1 MRPRAR
7 PPRGPDH
14 SRTASRSARM
24 AAASGEQAYSDSI
37 LASAWAGFRTTLR
50 LLAYNRVGFAGFL
63 VVAAMMLISYAGP
76 LVIALDTKTKI
87 DRIYSTPT
95 LEHPLGTDHQGR
107 DIWSQIVNG
116 GKDVIYVAFLAA
128 LISTVIAVVFGTLSG
143 FIGGWVDSA
152 IMSITDIILTIPQF
166 PLLAVLAAFISL
178 NSLTLLGVLMGLLN
192 WPTLLRA
199 LRAQALSLKQRDF
212 IEAAR
217 ALDLGVWH
225 IVLREMVPNMMPY
238 IVVSFALG
246 MTFAVYQQA
255 GLVFLGLVPISA
267 GNWSVMIQLAWVRGA
282 IFYKDSVWYIMAPI
296 VAIAILQLSIISMTR
311 SLELVFNPRLR
322 ASE

>member
-1 MRPRAR
+1 
-7 PPRGPDH
+7 
-14 SRTASRSARM
+14 M
-24 AAASGEQAYSDSI
+24 AAHEMEGEQNDSI
-37 LASAWAGFRTTLR
+37 LVSAWKGFRTFVR
-50 LLAYNRVGFAGFL
+50 LLSYNRVGFIGFL
-63 VVAAMMLISYAGP
+63 VVIFMVLLSYAGP
-76 LVIALDTKTKI
+76 LLIELDTKTKI
-87 DRIYSTPT
+87 DKIYITPT
-95 LEHPLGTDHQGR
+95 MEHPLGTDHQGR

-116 GKDVIYVAFLAA
+116 GKNVIYVAFLAA
-128 LISTVIAVVFGTLSG
+128 LISTVIAVVFGTMSG
-143 FIGGWVDSA
+143 YIGGWVDSA
-152 IMSITDIILTIPQF
+152 IMAVTDIILTIPQF

-178 NSLTLLGVLMGLLN
+178 NSLTFLGILMGLLN

-296 VAIAILQLSIISMTR
+296 IAIAILQLAIISMTR

-322 ASE
+322 ANE

>member
-1 MRPRAR
+1 
-7 PPRGPDH
+7 
-14 SRTASRSARM
+14 M
-24 AAASGEQAYSDSI
+24 AAHEMEGEQNESI
-37 LASAWAGFRTTLR
+37 LVSAWKGFRTFVR
-50 LLAYNRVGFAGFL
+50 LLSYNRVGFIGFL
-63 VVAAMMLISYAGP
+63 VVIFMVLLSYAGP
-76 LVIALDTKTKI
+76 LLIELDTKTKI
-87 DRIYSTPT
+87 DKIYITPT

-128 LISTVIAVVFGTLSG
+128 LISTTIAVVFGTMSG
-143 FIGGWVDSA
+143 YIGGWVDSA
-152 IMSITDIILTIPQF
+152 IMSVTDIILTIPQF

-178 NSLTLLGVLMGLLN
+178 NSLTFLGILMGLLN

-225 IVLREMVPNMMPY
+225 IVMREMVPNMMPY

-296 VAIAILQLSIISMTR
+296 IAIAILQLAIISMTR

>member
-1 MRPRAR
+1 
-7 PPRGPDH
+7 
-14 SRTASRSARM
+14 M
-24 AAASGEQAYSDSI
+24 AAQVMEGEQTDNI
-37 LASAWAGFRTTLR
+37 LVSAWKGFRTGVR
-50 LLAYNRVGFAGFL
+50 LLAYNRVGFIGFL
-63 VVAAMMLISYAGP
+63 VVIFMVLLSYVGP
-76 LVIALDTKTKI
+76 LIIELDTKTKI
-87 DRIYSTPT
+87 DKIYITPT
-95 LEHPLGTDHQGR
+95 VEHPLGTDHQGR

-116 GKDVIYVAFLAA
+116 GRDVIYVAFLAA
-128 LISTVIAVVFGTLSG
+128 LISTVIAVVFGTMSG
-143 FIGGWVDSA
+143 FIGGWIDSA
-152 IMSITDIILTIPQF
+152 IMSVTDIILTIPQF

-178 NSLTLLGVLMGLLN
+178 NSLTFLGILMGLLN

>member
-1 MRPRAR
+1 M
-7 PPRGPDH
+7 
-14 SRTASRSARM
+14 TAHEM
-24 AAASGEQAYSDSI
+24 EGEQHDSI
-37 LASAWAGFRTTLR
+37 LVSAWKGFRTFVR
-50 LLAYNRVGFAGFL
+50 LLSYNRVGFIGFL
-63 VVAAMMLISYAGP
+63 VVVFMVLLSYAGP
-76 LVIALDTKTKI
+76 LIIELDTKTKI
-87 DRIYSTPT
+87 DKIYITPT
-95 LEHPLGTDHQGR
+95 VEHPLGTDHQGR

-128 LISTVIAVVFGTLSG
+128 LISTSIAVVFGTMSG

-152 IMSITDIILTIPQF
+152 IMSVTDIILTIPQF

-178 NSLTLLGVLMGLLN
+178 NSLTFLGILMGLLN

-217 ALDLGVWH
+217 ALDLGIWH

-296 VAIAILQLSIISMTR
+296 VAIAILQLAIISMTR

>member
-1 MRPRAR
+1 M
-7 PPRGPDH
+7 
-14 SRTASRSARM
+14 TAHEM
-24 AAASGEQAYSDSI
+24 EGEQHDSI
-37 LASAWAGFRTTLR
+37 LVSAWQGFRTFVR
-50 LLAYNRVGFAGFL
+50 LLSYNRVGFIGFL
-63 VVAAMMLISYAGP
+63 VVLFMVLLSYAGP
-76 LVIALDTKTKI
+76 LIIELDTKTKI
-87 DRIYSTPT
+87 DKIYITPT
-95 LEHPLGTDHQGR
+95 VEHPLGTDHQGR

-128 LISTVIAVVFGTLSG
+128 LISTVIAVVFGTMSG
-143 FIGGWVDSA
+143 FIGGWIDSA
-152 IMSITDIILTIPQF
+152 IMSVTDIILTIPQF

-178 NSLTLLGVLMGLLN
+178 NSLTFLGILMGLLN

-296 VAIAILQLSIISMTR
+296 VAIAILQLAIISMTR

>member
-1 MRPRAR
+1 M
-7 PPRGPDH
+7 
-14 SRTASRSARM
+14 TAHEM
-24 AAASGEQAYSDSI
+24 EGEQHESI
-37 LASAWAGFRTTLR
+37 LVSAWKGFRTFVR
-50 LLAYNRVGFAGFL
+50 LLSYNRVGFIGFL
-63 VVAAMMLISYAGP
+63 VVVFMVLLSYAGP
-76 LVIALDTKTKI
+76 LIIELDTKTKI
-87 DRIYSTPT
+87 DKIYITPT
-95 LEHPLGTDHQGR
+95 VEHPLGTDHQGR

-128 LISTVIAVVFGTLSG
+128 LISTSIAVVFGTMSG

-152 IMSITDIILTIPQF
+152 IMSVTDIILTIPQF

-178 NSLTLLGVLMGLLN
+178 NSLTFLGILMGLLN

-217 ALDLGVWH
+217 ALDLGIWH

-296 VAIAILQLSIISMTR
+296 VAIAILQLAIISMTR

>member
-1 MRPRAR
+1 
-7 PPRGPDH
+7 
-14 SRTASRSARM
+14 M
-24 AAASGEQAYSDSI
+24 AAHEMEGEQNESI
-37 LASAWAGFRTTLR
+37 LVSAWKGFRTFVR
-50 LLAYNRVGFAGFL
+50 LLSYNRVGFIGFL
-63 VVAAMMLISYAGP
+63 VVIFMVLLSYAGP
-76 LVIALDTKTKI
+76 LLIELDTKTKI
-87 DRIYSTPT
+87 DKIYITPT

-128 LISTVIAVVFGTLSG
+128 LISTTIAVVFGTMSG

-152 IMSITDIILTIPQF
+152 IMSVTDIILTIPQF

-178 NSLTLLGVLMGLLN
+178 NSLTFLGILMGLLN

-225 IVLREMVPNMMPY
+225 IVMREMVPNMMPY

-296 VAIAILQLSIISMTR
+296 IAIAILQLAIISMTR

-322 ASE
+322 ANE

>member
-1 MRPRAR
+1 
-7 PPRGPDH
+7 
-14 SRTASRSARM
+14 M
-24 AAASGEQAYSDSI
+24 AAHEMEGEQNESI
-37 LASAWAGFRTTLR
+37 LVSAWKGFRTFVR
-50 LLAYNRVGFAGFL
+50 LLSYNRVGFIGFL
-63 VVAAMMLISYAGP
+63 VVIFMVLLSYAGP
-76 LVIALDTKTKI
+76 LLIELDTKTKI
-87 DRIYSTPT
+87 DKIYITPT

-128 LISTVIAVVFGTLSG
+128 LISTTIAVVFGTMSG
-143 FIGGWVDSA
+143 YIGGWIDSA
-152 IMSITDIILTIPQF
+152 IMAVTDIILTIPQF

-178 NSLTLLGVLMGLLN
+178 NSLTFLGILMGLLN

-225 IVLREMVPNMMPY
+225 IVMREMVPNMMPY

-296 VAIAILQLSIISMTR
+296 IAIAILQLAIISMTR

-322 ASE
+322 ANE

>member
-1 MRPRAR
+1 MEA
-7 PPRGPDH
+7 H
-14 SRTASRSARM
+14 VM
-24 AAASGEQAYSDSI
+24 EGEQNDSI
-37 LASAWAGFRTTLR
+37 LVSAWKGFRTFVR
-50 LLAYNRVGFAGFL
+50 LLSYNRVGFIGFL
-63 VVAAMMLISYAGP
+63 VVIFMVLLSYAGP
-76 LVIALDTKTKI
+76 LIIELDTKTKI
-87 DRIYSTPT
+87 DKIYITPT
-95 LEHPLGTDHQGR
+95 VEHPLGTDHQGR

-128 LISTVIAVVFGTLSG
+128 LISTAIAVVFGTMSG

-152 IMSITDIILTIPQF
+152 IMSVTDIILTIPQF

-178 NSLTLLGVLMGLLN
+178 NSLTFLGILMGLLN

-296 VAIAILQLSIISMTR
+296 VAIAILQLAIISMTR

-322 ASE
+322 ANE

>member
-1 MRPRAR
+1 M
-7 PPRGPDH
+7 
-14 SRTASRSARM
+14 TAQVVD
-24 AAASGEQAYSDSI
+24 GQQTDSI
-37 LASAWAGFRTTLR
+37 FVSAWKGFRTGVR
-50 LLAYNRVGFAGFL
+50 LLAYNRVGFIGFL
-63 VVAAMMLISYAGP
+63 VVVFMVLLSYAGP
-76 LVIALDTKTKI
+76 LIIELDTKTKI
-87 DRIYSTPT
+87 DRIYITPT

-143 FIGGWVDSA
+143 FIGGWLDSA
-152 IMSITDIILTIPQF
+152 IMSVTDIILTIPQF

-178 NSLTLLGVLMGLLN
+178 NSLTLLGILMGLLN

-217 ALDLGVWH
+217 ALDLGVMH

-255 GLVFLGLVPISA
+255 GLVFLGLVPITA

-296 VAIAILQLSIISMTR
+296 VAIAILQLAIISMTR

>member
-1 MRPRAR
+1 
-7 PPRGPDH
+7 
-14 SRTASRSARM
+14 M
-24 AAASGEQAYSDSI
+24 AAHLLEGEQNDSI
-37 LASAWAGFRTTLR
+37 LVSAWKGFRTFVR
-50 LLAYNRVGFAGFL
+50 LLSYNRVGFIGFL
-63 VVAAMMLISYAGP
+63 VVIFMVLLSYAGP
-76 LVIALDTKTKI
+76 LLIELDTKTKI
-87 DRIYSTPT
+87 DKIYITPT

-128 LISTVIAVVFGTLSG
+128 LISTAIAVVFGTMSG

-152 IMSITDIILTIPQF
+152 IMSVTDIILTIPQF

-178 NSLTLLGVLMGLLN
+178 NSLTFLGILMGLLN

-225 IVLREMVPNMMPY
+225 IVMREMVPNMMPY

-296 VAIAILQLSIISMTR
+296 IAIAILQLAIISMTR

>member
-1 MRPRAR
+1 
-7 PPRGPDH
+7 
-14 SRTASRSARM
+14 M
-24 AAASGEQAYSDSI
+24 AAHLLEGEQNDSI
-37 LASAWAGFRTTLR
+37 LVSAWKGFRTFVR
-50 LLAYNRVGFAGFL
+50 LLSYNRVGFIGFL
-63 VVAAMMLISYAGP
+63 VVIFMVLLSYAGP
-76 LVIALDTKTKI
+76 LLIELDTKTKI
-87 DRIYSTPT
+87 DKIYITPT

-128 LISTVIAVVFGTLSG
+128 LISTTIAVVFGTMSG

-152 IMSITDIILTIPQF
+152 IMAVTDIILTIPQF

-178 NSLTLLGVLMGLLN
+178 NSLTFLGILMGLLN

-296 VAIAILQLSIISMTR
+296 IAIAILQLAIISMTR

-322 ASE
+322 ANE

>member
-1 MRPRAR
+1 M
-7 PPRGPDH
+7 
-14 SRTASRSARM
+14 TAHEM
-24 AAASGEQAYSDSI
+24 EGEQHDSI
-37 LASAWAGFRTTLR
+37 LVSAWKGFRTFVR
-50 LLAYNRVGFAGFL
+50 LLSYNRVGFIGFL
-63 VVAAMMLISYAGP
+63 VVVFMVLLSYAGP
-76 LVIALDTKTKI
+76 LIIELDTKTKI
-87 DRIYSTPT
+87 DKIYITPT
-95 LEHPLGTDHQGR
+95 VEHPLGTDHQGR

-128 LISTVIAVVFGTLSG
+128 LISTSIAVVFGTMSG

-152 IMSITDIILTIPQF
+152 IMSVTDIILTIPQF

-178 NSLTLLGVLMGLLN
+178 NSLTFLGILMGLLN

-212 IEAAR
+212 IEAAK
-217 ALDLGVWH
+217 ALDLGIWH

-296 VAIAILQLSIISMTR
+296 IAIAILQLAIISMTR

>member
-1 MRPRAR
+1 
-7 PPRGPDH
+7 
-14 SRTASRSARM
+14 M
-24 AAASGEQAYSDSI
+24 AAHEMEGEQNESI
-37 LASAWAGFRTTLR
+37 LVSAWKGFRTFVR
-50 LLAYNRVGFAGFL
+50 LLSYNRVGFIGFL
-63 VVAAMMLISYAGP
+63 VVIFMVLLSYAGP
-76 LVIALDTKTKI
+76 LLIELDTKTKI
-87 DRIYSTPT
+87 DKIYITPT

-128 LISTVIAVVFGTLSG
+128 LISTTIAVVFGTMSG
-143 FIGGWVDSA
+143 YIGGWIDSA
-152 IMSITDIILTIPQF
+152 IMAVTDIILTIPQF

-178 NSLTLLGVLMGLLN
+178 NSLTFLGILMGLLN

-212 IEAAR
+212 IEAAK

-225 IVLREMVPNMMPY
+225 IVMREMVPNMMPY

-296 VAIAILQLSIISMTR
+296 IAIAILQLAIISMTR

-322 ASE
+322 ANE